1 MTPTT
6 PTPDLTGGD
15 AAAARYRRDLLV
27 TGNGGR
33 MLAEAIGRPVLRAR
47 QTAQTYRAAVQDIEN
62 GRCNAPGRRW
72 LRMQSAV
79 CHHRARIAADEQALA
94 VENDQPAQAARW
106 GALAAA
112 YARAGRHL
120 AHTVPNAGAA
130 VAMLTA
136 AAIALEKTVLP
147 LPAQAGLTEGAALL
161 SSIPAFRIDTG
172 RQALAA
178 ARTGEGSL
186 AKAINGVQ
194 VELLLF
200 ACWAEGQHETGYHAA
215 RQAVRALDRAR
226 KTAEEDPQALAAA
239 LHLAEQALDA
249 AEAIATRDDEEH
261 TGR

>member
-1 MTPTT
+1 MALT
-6 PTPDLTGGD
+6 PTPALTGGD
-15 AAAARYRRDLLV
+15 ASAARYRRNLLV

-33 MLAEAIGRPVLRAR
+33 MLTETIGRPVLRAR

-62 GRCNAPGRRW
+62 NRCNAPGRRW

-79 CHHRARIAADEQALA
+79 CHHRARIAADEEALA
-94 VENDQPAQAARW
+94 VENNQPAQAARW
-106 GALAAA
+106 SALAAA
-112 YARAGRHL
+112 YARAARHL

-136 AAIALEKTVLP
+136 AAIALEKAALP
-147 LPAQAGLTEGAALL
+147 LPDQTGQAPL
-161 SSIPAFRIDTG
+161 SSIPMFRIDTG

-178 ARTGEGSL
+178 ARTGDGPL
-186 AKAINGVQ
+186 AKAINGVEI
-194 VELLLF
+194 ELLLF
-200 ACWAEGQHETGYHAA
+200 ASWAEGQHETGYHAA

-249 AEAIATRDDEEH
+249 AEAITTRDDEEH
-261 TGR
+261 TVH